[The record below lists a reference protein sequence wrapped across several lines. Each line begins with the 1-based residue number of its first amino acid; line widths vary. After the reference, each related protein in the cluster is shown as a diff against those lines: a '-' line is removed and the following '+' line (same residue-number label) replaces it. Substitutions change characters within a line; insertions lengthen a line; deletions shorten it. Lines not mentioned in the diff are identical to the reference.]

1 MSTKNTLTSLPEG
14 QEAVI
19 AEVGSRITGPQ
30 RRRLLDLGLVPGV
43 TVRHRMDGPG
53 GDPRAYEILESV
65 IALRKDQTDHIYIE
79 STGG

>member
-1 MSTKNTLTSLPEG
+1 MKDRLTLLPEG

-19 AEVGSRITGPQ
+19 SEIGDQITGTQ

-43 TVRHRMDGPG
+43 KIKHRIDGPS

-79 STGG
+79 STEH

>member
-1 MSTKNTLTSLPEG
+1 MKDRLTLLPEG

-19 AEVGSRITGPQ
+19 SEIGDQITGTQ

-43 TVRHRMDGPG
+43 KIKHRIDGLS

-79 STGG
+79 STEH